1 MFRRRTIAVL
11 AVLALP
17 LAAGAFVVQERA
29 ATASATLFDQVLSLV
44 GERYV
49 DSIGTRELYE
59 RAARGL
65 VEELRDP
72 YSELYTPAQLEAFN
86 TSTGGFYGGVGML
99 IEDQE
104 GTIIISRVYPH
115 TPAEEAGIREGDR
128 IIGVDTSATRGWRLD
143 QVSGALRGQPGS
155 KVKARFQRP
164 GVAQA
169 FEVEFT
175 RRTIRIPAI
184 PFGLMLEN
192 QIGYIP
198 VQQFNETTTRE
209 FAEIYRR
216 LTSEGAKGLVVDLRG
231 NSGGYLDQALE
242 MTNFFLPRGRELASV
257 RGRQGQIE
265 RYVSEGTP
273 LAPSIPVVVLTDGY
287 SASAS
292 EIVAGALQDHDRA
305 LIVGVTSFGKG
316 LVQSVF
322 RLDGGYAIKLTTGKW
337 YTPSGRSIQK
347 ERVLDGNGRL
357 VEVQPDSGAESDS
370 ARAARPIFRST
381 GGRPVYGGGAITPDI
396 VVPYD
401 TLSSAEQ
408 RLARTL
414 VPRSQD
420 VYLALYDYAF
430 GLKDQVR
437 PDFQV
442 TQAMRDAFRQRLE
455 AKGVTVDRAEWDAGR
470 AYVDRLLDSRI
481 SRLAFGDSTAKRR
494 EIPDD
499 TQLLRAMDLLRR
511 SRTTAE
517 LLALAPTPTTATAQA
532 TDSSRSRPPVRPGT
546 PEPVTRRP

>member
-1 MFRRRTIAVL
+1 MPRRRVAVIL

-17 LAAGAFVVQERA
+17 LAAGAFVAQERA

-65 VEELRDP
+65 VDELRDP
-72 YSELYTPAQLEAFN
+72 YSELYTPAQLDAFN
-86 TSTGGFYGGVGML
+86 TATGGFYGGVGML

-115 TPAEEAGIREGDR
+115 TPAEDAGIREGDR
-128 IIGVDTSATRGWRLD
+128 IVGVDTSSTRGWRLD

-155 KVKARFQRP
+155 KVKARFLRP
-164 GVAQA
+164 GVSQP

-184 PFGLMLEN
+184 PFGLMLDN

-209 FAEIYRR
+209 FSEIYRR
-216 LTSEGAKGLVVDLRG
+216 LTGEGAKGLVIDLRG

-265 RYVSEGTP
+265 RYVAEGSP
-273 LAPSIPVVVLTDGY
+273 LAPNIPVIVLTDGF

-305 LIVGVTSFGKG
+305 LVVGVTSFGKG

-322 RLDGGYAIKLTTGKW
+322 RLDGGYAVKLTTGKW

-347 ERVLDGNGRL
+347 ERVLDENGRL
-357 VEVQPDSGAESDS
+357 VEVQPDSGSESDS

-381 GGRPVYGGGAITPDI
+381 GGRPVYGGGAITPDV

-401 TLSSAEQ
+401 TMSSAELK
-408 RLARTL
+408 LARAL
-414 VPRSQD
+414 VPHSQD
-420 VYLALYDYAF
+420 LNIVLYDYAF
-430 GLKDQVR
+430 GLKDEVR

-442 TQAMRDAFRQRLE
+442 TAAMRDGFRQRLE
-455 AKGVTVDRAEWDAGR
+455 AKGVTVDRADWDAGR
-470 AYVDRLLDSRI
+470 GYVDRLLDIRI
-481 SRLAFGDSTAKRR
+481 SRFAFGDSTAKRR
-494 EIPDD
+494 EIPEDV
-499 TQLLRAMDLLRR
+499 QLLRAMELLRR
-511 SRTTAE
+511 ASTTAE
-517 LLALAPTPTTATAQA
+517 LLALVPSLPATTAQA
-532 TDSSRSRPPVRPGT
+532 RDSAATRPRASPL
-546 PEPVTRRP
+546 EPVTRRP

>member
-1 MFRRRTIAVL
+1 MLRRRTVAIL

-17 LAAGAFVVQERA
+17 FAAGAFVVQERA
-29 ATASATLFDQVLSLV
+29 TTASATLFDQVLSLV
-44 GERYV
+44 GERFV
-49 DSIGTRELYE
+49 DSVGTRELYE

-86 TSTGGFYGGVGML
+86 TTTGGFYGGVGML

-128 IIGVDTSATRGWRLD
+128 IVGVDTSSTRGWRID

-155 KVKARFQRP
+155 TVKARFQRP

-184 PFGLMLEN
+184 PFGLMLDN
-192 QIGYIP
+192 SIGYIP

-216 LTSEGAKGLVVDLRG
+216 LTGEGAKGLVIDLRG

-273 LAPSIPVVVLTDGY
+273 LAPNIPVIVLTDGF

-305 LIVGVTSFGKG
+305 LVVGVTSFGKG

-347 ERVLDGNGRL
+347 ERVLDENGRL
-357 VEVQPDSGAESDS
+357 VEVQPDSSVESDS
-370 ARAARPIFRST
+370 ARAARPIFRSA
-381 GGRPVYGGGAITPDI
+381 GGRPVYGGGAITPDVI
-396 VVPYD
+396 VPYD
-401 TLSSAEQ
+401 TLPAAEL
-408 RLARTL
+408 RLARAL

-437 PDFQV
+437 ADFEV
-442 TQAMRDAFRQRLE
+442 TPAMREAFRQRLE

-470 AYVDRLLDSRI
+470 AYVDRLLDNRI

-494 EIPDD
+494 EIPEDR
-499 TQLLRAMDLLRR
+499 QLLRAMELLGRAR
-511 SRTTAE
+511 STAE
-517 LLALAPTPTTATAQA
+517 LLALAPSAAPKTAKAE
-532 TDSSRSRPPVRPGT
+532 DSLSMRPAVRPA
-546 PEPVTRRP
+546 EPVTRRPE

>member
-1 MFRRRTIAVL
+1 MPRRRLIAL
-11 AVLALP
+11 AAVLALP

-29 ATASATLFDQVLSLV
+29 TTASATLFDQVLSLV
-44 GERYV
+44 GDRYV

-65 VEELRDP
+65 VEQLRDP

-86 TSTGGFYGGVGML
+86 TTTGGFYGGVGML

-104 GTIIISRVYPH
+104 GTIIISKVYPH

-128 IIGVDTSATRGWRLD
+128 IVGVDTSSTRGWRID

-155 KVKARFQRP
+155 RVKARFQRP

-184 PFGLMLEN
+184 PFGLVLDGG
-192 QIGYIP
+192 IGYIP

-209 FAEIYRR
+209 FAEVYARFVDEDVK
-216 LTSEGAKGLVVDLRG
+216 SLVIDLRG
-231 NSGGYLDQALE
+231 NSGGFLDQALE
-242 MTNFFLPRGRELASV
+242 MTNFFLQRGRELASV
-257 RGRQGQIE
+257 RSRDGQVE
-265 RYVSEGTP
+265 RYVAERSP
-273 LAPSIPVVVLTDGY
+273 LIPNLPVVVLTDGY

-292 EIVAGALQDHDRA
+292 EIVAGALQDQDRA
-305 LIVGVTSFGKG
+305 LVVGVTTFGKG
-316 LVQSVF
+316 LVQSVY

-337 YTPSGRSIQK
+337 FTPAGRTIQR
-347 ERVLDGNGRL
+347 ERVLDASGRL
-357 VEVQPDSGAESDS
+357 VEVHPDSTEA
-370 ARAARPIFRST
+370 ARADKPVFRSSN
-381 GGRPVYGGGAITPDI
+381 GRPVFGGGGVTPDV

-401 TLSSAEQ
+401 TLTTAEQ

-430 GLKDQVR
+430 SLKDQVR
-437 PDFQV
+437 PDFTV
-442 TQAMRDAFRQRLE
+442 TQAMRDGFRQKLE

-470 AYVDRLLDSRI
+470 EYVDRLLLNRI
-481 SRLAFGDSTAKRR
+481 ARLAFGDSTAKRR
-494 EIPDD
+494 EIPEDV
-499 TQLLRAMDLLRR
+499 QLQRAMELLRR
-511 SRTTAE
+511 ASTTQE
-517 LLALAPTPTTATAQA
+517 LLALAP
-532 TDSSRSRPPVRPGT
+532 SSAPVPAAASA
-546 PEPVTRRP
+546 RRPD